1 MKHTDLVKNYSNFV
15 ESFAEVE
22 NENFDLES
30 REISEAIYK
39 HIFQIKSSLWK
50 QGVEFNRRK
59 RISVSEI
66 FQDLV
71 ALYIKLGLNSSDF
84 EVILEESCSR
94 LQPDILIKYKE
105 KNLFI
110 VEVKTNL
117 GWKRDSIE
125 TVMGERIKKLSLAF
139 NIPFNNVVYIFQNP
153 WNMSKAFTQKF
164 WNQEKKEAMSL
175 PTEFPFNRIRPLLT
189 AEDPFYSIEGK
200 VMRKKAEF
208 ADLTYKIDENIES
221 GIVIPLEK
229 TIQDILTAAKKS
241 DLD

>member
-1 MKHTDLVKNYSNFV
+1 
-15 ESFAEVE
+15 
-22 NENFDLES
+22 
-30 REISEAIYK
+30 
-39 HIFQIKSSLWK
+39 
-50 QGVEFNRRK
+50 
-59 RISVSEI
+59 
-66 FQDLV
+66 
-71 ALYIKLGLNSSDF
+71 
-84 EVILEESCSR
+84 
-94 LQPDILIKYKE
+94 
-105 KNLFI
+105 
-110 VEVKTNL
+110 
-117 GWKRDSIE
+117 
-125 TVMGERIKKLSLAF
+125 
-139 NIPFNNVVYIFQNP
+139 
-153 WNMSKAFTQKF
+153 MSKAFTQKF